1 MDMHFLRRAV
11 AMRHWTFWEWVA
23 YVALFVAALIIA
35 ADTGFRGSPDVMARL
50 PEFFHSE
57 WWGFAPAVLVVVAT
71 IILLLREFVFP
82 NNKLR
87 HQVTSFSMAV
97 RDGELPKTSAA
108 ATAFAT
114 GAQPKK
120 VFVNVS
126 PSYLTGL
133 YKNKT
138 TAQGND
144 LAAAYIGKWM
154 PVTGRVHDIFGKP
167 GALHAQIYDNDETLI
182 SASFS
187 AQESEKV
194 SHFARGETIKVRGEI
209 DSADP
214 FLKLVNCDLVE
225 TDQAQAKYPPT

>member
-11 AMRHWTFWEWVA
+11 AVRHWTFWEWVA

-35 ADTGFRGSPDVMARL
+35 ADTGFRESPDVMARL

-87 HQVTSFSMAV
+87 HQATSFSMAV
-97 RDGELPKTSAA
+97 RDGSERPKTSAP
-108 ATAFAT
+108 ATGSAT
-114 GAQPKK
+114 GANPKN

-126 PSYLTGL
+126 PAYLIGL
-133 YKNKT
+133 YENKT
-138 TAQGND
+138 TAQGDD

-154 PVTGRVHDIFGKP
+154 PAVTGRVHDIYGNP
-167 GALHAQIYDNDETLI
+167 DALHAQIFDNDEKFI
-182 SASFS
+182 SATFS
-187 AQESEKV
+187 AKESEKV
-194 SHFARGETIKVRGEI
+194 SNIARGETITVQGEI
-209 DSADP
+209 ESADGP
-214 FLKLVNCDLVE
+214 LKLVKCELVR
-225 TDQAQAKYPPT
+225 TGPS